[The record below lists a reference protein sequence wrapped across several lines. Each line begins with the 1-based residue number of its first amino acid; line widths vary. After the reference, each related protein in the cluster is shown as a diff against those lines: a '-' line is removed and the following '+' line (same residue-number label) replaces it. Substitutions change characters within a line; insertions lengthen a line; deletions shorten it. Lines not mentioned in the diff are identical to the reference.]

1 MKFFYEQEGANNG
14 SPFVEIVVYAT
25 IIIVGYLLWI

>member
-1 MKFFYEQEGANNG
+1 MKFFNEQEGANNG
-14 SPFVEIVVYAT
+14 SPFVEIVVYAM